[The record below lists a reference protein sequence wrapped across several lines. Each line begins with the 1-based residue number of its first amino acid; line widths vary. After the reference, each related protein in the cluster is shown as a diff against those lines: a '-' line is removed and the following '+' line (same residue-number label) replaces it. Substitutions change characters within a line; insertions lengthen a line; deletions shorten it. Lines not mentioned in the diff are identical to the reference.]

1 MMAAYKDPLMSLDSL
16 LTVVAKHYEHK
27 AVENQARCNER
38 ELADFFENGIVAL
51 QWVGPDGR
59 IQRANQ
65 AQLDLLGYGREEY
78 VGRHIADFY
87 ADPDTI
93 ADLRRRLERGE
104 TVRDHEVSLRCKDG
118 SIKHVL
124 LSTNVLWENGRFIHT
139 RSFMRDITQRKR
151 LEAELRRQ
159 AQELAEGH
167 RRKDEFM
174 AMLAHELRNPLT
186 PVRNALHVL
195 RQRGTDEATR
205 RWVQDVLGRQVEHMS
220 RLLDDLLD
228 VARITRGEIHL
239 QRECLDLGLLV
250 RATAEDHRPLLENAG
265 LALELDL
272 PKEPAWVLA
281 DRTRLVQ
288 VLGNLLHNATKFTD
302 PGGHVTV
309 RLTKDPDGQRAAI
322 TVQDT
327 GIGIQPEL
335 LSAVFQAFFQADCTL
350 DRSRGGLGLGLA
362 LVKALV
368 ELHGGS
374 VRALSAGPGRGTEM
388 TFWLPLEREAVAQAP
403 SPAQPQRPAK
413 SLRVVIVEDN
423 PDTGET
429 LRALLE
435 LFGHEARIA
444 RSGRAG
450 VETARQWRPDV
461 VLCDIGLP
469 EMDGY
474 AVARTLRQDPAIPK
488 TSLIALT
495 GYSSDADKHRCL
507 EAGFRLHL
515 TKPIDPSEL
524 ERVLAAVTPNR

>member
-1 MMAAYKDPLMSLDSL
+1 MSLNSL
-16 LTVVAKHYEHK
+16 ATVGNEDHDLET
-27 AVENQARCNER
+27 QLRRSER

-59 IQRANQ
+59 ILRANQ
-65 AQLDLLGYGREEY
+65 AQLDLLGYSREEY
-78 VGRHIADFY
+78 LGRHIAGFY
-87 ADPDTI
+87 ADQSVI
-93 ADLRRRLERGE
+93 ADLVRRLAKGE
-104 TVRDHEVSLRCKDG
+104 TVRDCEVCLRCKDG
-118 SIKHVL
+118 SMKYVL
-124 LSTNVLWENGRFIHT
+124 VSTNVLWEDGRFIHT

-151 LEAELRRQ
+151 LEAELRKQ
-159 AQELAEGH
+159 AQELAESH

-205 RWVQDVLGRQVEHMS
+205 RWVQDVLERQVEHMA

-239 QRECLDLGLLV
+239 QRECLNLGLLV
-250 RATAEDHRPLLENAG
+250 RVTVEDHRSLLEKAG
-265 LALELDL
+265 LTLHLEV
-272 PKEPAWVLA
+272 PQEPVWVLA
-281 DRTRLVQ
+281 DRTRMAQ
-288 VLGNLLHNATKFTD
+288 VLGNLLHNAAKFTD
-302 PGGHVTV
+302 QNGRVVV
-309 RLTKDPDGQRAAI
+309 RLSKDPDGKHAAV

-335 LSAVFQAFFQADCTL
+335 LSAVFQAFFQADRTL

-368 ELHGGS
+368 ELHGGT
-374 VRALSAGPGRGTEM
+374 VRALSAGPNCGTDI
-388 TFWLPLEREAVAQAP
+388 TFWLPLESEAVAKP
-403 SPAQPQRPAK
+403 PPPAQPQAPAK
-413 SLRVVIVEDN
+413 SLRVVVVEDN
-423 PDTGET
+423 LDTGET

-435 LFGHEARIA
+435 LFGHEARVA

-450 VETARQWRPDV
+450 VETARQWQPDV

-469 EMDGY
+469 GMDGY

-488 TSLIALT
+488 TSLIALS
-495 GYSSDADKHRCL
+495 GYGSDADKNRCL

-515 TKPIDPSEL
+515 TKPIDPTEL
-524 ERVLAAVTPNR
+524 ERVLATVSPTR

>member
-1 MMAAYKDPLMSLDSL
+1 MFLNSLFRGA
-16 LTVVAKHYEHK
+16 TAEGEHQRS
-27 AVENQARCNER
+27 EIQLRRSER
-38 ELADFFENGIVAL
+38 DLADFFENGLVAL

-59 IQRANQ
+59 ILRANQ
-65 AQLDLLGYGREEY
+65 AQLELAGYTREEY
-78 VGRHIADFY
+78 VGRHIAEFHP
-87 ADPDTI
+87 DPD
-93 ADLRRRLERGE
+93 ALAELLSRLEKGE

-124 LSTNVLWENGRFIHT
+124 LSTNVLWEDGRFIHT

-159 AQELAEGH
+159 AQELAESH

-174 AMLAHELRNPLT
+174 AMLAHELRNPLA
-186 PVRNALHVL
+186 PVRNALHLL
-195 RQRGTDEATR
+195 RQRGTDEVTR

-228 VARITRGEIHL
+228 VARIARGEIDL
-239 QRECLDLGLLV
+239 RRECVDLGLLMAATTEDQ
-250 RATAEDHRPLLENAG
+250 RALLETAG
-265 LALELDL
+265 LSLLLEV
-272 PKEPAWVLA
+272 PPEPVWVLA
-281 DRTRLVQ
+281 DRTRLAQ
-288 VLGNLLHNATKFTD
+288 VLGNLLQNAAKFTD
-302 PGGHVTV
+302 PGGRVTI
-309 RLTKDPDGQRAAI
+309 RLEKDTDGKRAAV

-335 LSAVFQAFFQADCTL
+335 LDAVFQPFFQADRTL

-362 LVKALV
+362 LVKAV
-368 ELHGGS
+368 VQLHGGT
-374 VRALSAGPGRGTEM
+374 VRALSAGPGRGSEI
-388 TFWLPLEREAVAQAP
+388 TFWLPLEREAAAQTPLPAP
-403 SPAQPQRPAK
+403 AHGPGK

-444 RSGRAG
+444 HSGRAG
-450 VETARQWRPDV
+450 VEAARQWQPDV

-469 EMDGY
+469 GMDGY
-474 AVARTLRQDPAIPK
+474 AVARILRQDPAIPK
-488 TSLIALT
+488 TNLIALT
-495 GYSSDADKHRCL
+495 GYSSDADKNRCL

-515 TKPIDPSEL
+515 TKPIDPAEL
-524 ERVLAAVTPNR
+524 QRILDSVARTR